1 MRSVIEEIALA
12 EQQAEEIRQ
21 NAALQAREL
30 TQKAKQNAVDALAAL
45 ESGERAALATALD
58 TAKQQGERISD
69 ELLAQMEQ
77 EADATCKAAS
87 AKMDQAV
94 SYLINKVTKTA

>member
-12 EQQAEEIRQ
+12 EQQAEEIRL

-30 TQKAKQNAVDALAAL
+30 TQKAKQNALDALTSL
-45 ESGERAALATALD
+45 EGEERAALSATLE
-58 TAKQQGERISD
+58 TAKQQGERISK
-69 ELLAQMEQ
+69 ELAAQMEQ
-77 EADATCKAAS
+77 EADAACKAAE

-94 SYLINKVTKTA
+94 SYLLNKVTKTA